1 MTTSIFVTREIPD
14 EGLKMLKRN
23 KRLKV
28 EIYEK
33 DHIIPRAE
41 LLRRV
46 KGANVLLTMLTE
58 RIDKQLMNAAGPSL
72 KMIANYAVGFDNIDL
87 KEAAKRGI
95 VVTNATHPNVSETV
109 AEHAVALIFAL
120 AHRIVEAD
128 HFTRQGKYKGWEPQ
142 LLLGTDVMGKT
153 LGLVGGGAIGG
164 MVARRMHEGFG
175 VKIIYTD
182 VKRNL
187 PFEKMSGAKL
197 RTKEQLL
204 RESDFVS
211 LHVPLLPSTKHLMD
225 DKAFGL
231 MKKTAFLINTARG
244 PVVDSAALVRALKK
258 GRIAGAGIDV
268 FEGEP
273 QFARRKTDADYLQH
287 AWSVI
292 LTPHTASGTIETRQ
306 AMSRTAAENI
316 LAFVK
321 GETLPNIVKTI

>member
-1 MTTSIFVTREIPD
+1 MTSSIFVTREIPD

-23 KRLKV
+23 KSLKV
-28 EIYEK
+28 EVYEK
-33 DHIIPRAE
+33 DRIIPRTE

-46 KGANVLLTMLTE
+46 KGKNILLTMLTE
-58 RIDKQLMNAAGPSL
+58 KIDRHVMDAAGSSL
-72 KMIANYAVGFDNIDL
+72 KMVANYAVGFDNIDL

-95 VVTNATHPNVSETV
+95 VVTNATHPNVSESV
-109 AEHAVALIFAL
+109 AEHTAALIFAL

-142 LLLGTDVMGKT
+142 LLLGTDLIGKT
-153 LGLVGGGAIGG
+153 IGLIGGGAIGG
-164 MVARRMHEGFG
+164 MVARRLREGFG

-182 VKRNL
+182 VKRN
-187 PFEKMSGAKL
+187 PAFEKMSGAKL

-211 LHVPLLPSTKHLMD
+211 LHVPLLPSTKHLIN
-225 DKAFGL
+225 DKALGL

-244 PVVDSAALVRALKK
+244 PIVDSAALVRALKK

-273 QFARRKTDADYLQH
+273 QFARRKADADYLQH
-287 AWSVI
+287 AWNVI
-292 LTPHTASGTIETRQ
+292 LTPHTASATIETRQ
-306 AMSRTAAENI
+306 AMSRTTAENI
-316 LAFVK
+316 LAFVRGK
-321 GETLPNIVKTI
+321 TPPNMIQAK